1 MRGGGLSAAGREP
14 EGGSW
19 MNDFTENES
28 RNPLDSWDY
37 AILEIIRRQDWF
49 AMLEFGT
56 MRLAKSVLKSGLR
69 AMMYVSERKPTLDE
83 RERMQAFL
91 DSPALRAYRS
101 NLKKV
106 ATHHD
111 QTFFDE
117 VSAVTG
123 FKMFEAMTGA
133 YLPPD
138 AEAWAR
144 EAGVFEGSTKLTG
157 AGKRNLEKRSAQ
169 ARRVH
174 AEIRGMYGRPD
185 FYERALEHESE
196 LPLMVAMGM
205 SDAAIREMLAASDAQ
220 YAGLLRV
227 RCTRTHAGFGCAP
240 SGGPDAGVQS

>member
-14 EGGSW
+14 ENGSW

-28 RNPLDSWDY
+28 GKPLDSWDY

-91 DSPALRAYRS
+91 DSSALRAYRS
-101 NLKKV
+101 NLRKV
-106 ATHHD
+106 STHHD

-133 YLPPD
+133 YLQPD

-144 EAGVFEGSTKLTG
+144 EAGVFDSTTKLTG
-157 AGKRNLEKRSAQ
+157 AGKDKLEKRSAQ
-169 ARRVH
+169 ARRIH
-174 AEIRGMYGRPD
+174 AEIRGMHGRPD

-196 LPLMVAMGM
+196 LRYLCQFVTYGVA
-205 SDAAIREMLAASDAQ
+205 RHTLQEMAYLH
-220 YAGLLRV
+220 
-227 RCTRTHAGFGCAP
+227 TN
-240 SGGPDAGVQS
+240 